1 MATAVGLNMKMT
13 ADTSG
18 IGRGMTRTET
28 QLKGL
33 QKAAANTTGSFR
45 GLVARGFGR
54 TETSLASL
62 QRSAISAAG
71 SLKTLVAIQVGGIIA
86 RGFARAASAALGYA
100 NSLRSSIDETAKLA
114 RRTGIAVEALQGFQ
128 VAADL
133 SGVQNLEGALQ
144 RLTISIGDA
153 ANGVKEPQEAFDRLG
168 LSFAELQTLAPE
180 DQFRAVAAA
189 ISDIPGEAERAAVAA
204 DLFGRTGVE
213 LLPLFASNLEEVEK
227 RANRLGLVLSQ
238 DQTSAV
244 EEMNDA
250 LSLVQQTFDGIIGQV
265 TANLAPAITALAEE
279 FLQFVEGFQGVN
291 GEIGGTALAD
301 AISDAFFA
309 GADYLASIL
318 DPWIVSL
325 LGWGDYFGQTA
336 SELGG
341 WFEYFQTAV
350 ELLQA
355 AFYTVRGFFNEFV
368 AKLADWAKLLPSLL
382 RPDDETL
389 DAFADGLRRS
399 AAEDRQLASDAF
411 MGRNRTRPDQAVGP
425 LQSAL
430 AEAMSRRAQRNDP
443 EARAEREQ
451 ERLFSRLNESFA
463 KANDAAT
470 KAFGEDLPA
479 ALTSAAAEV
488 ENLIVS
494 AVEDGTIS
502 SEEVAAITAAQEQYN
517 DALRIGTA
525 ALTKQAEEDKK
536 REQNLKNVNDKIL
549 AAEQDRDKR
558 AAEIAAD
565 RLDALSRRSNEA
577 LNVSDVRSGGISEVL
592 RIATGREDPAIEEYR
607 KQLSELRKIEQRLRG
622 LEAEKVAILG

>member
-18 IGRGMTRTET
+18 IGRGMNRTET

-86 RGFARAASAALGYA
+86 KGFAQAASAALGYA

-153 ANGVKEPQEAFDRLG
+153 ANGVKEPQEALDRLG

-301 AISDAFFA
+301 SISDAFFA

-336 SELGG
+336 SQLGG

-399 AAEDRQLASDAF
+399 AAEDRQTASDAF
-411 MGRNRTRPDQAVGP
+411 MGRNRDRSDQPAGP
-425 LQSAL
+425 LQRFLAEAEARMAQRGSLAAQAEQQRAGTAAQRQQEAVTAL
-430 AEAMSRRAQRNDP
+430 AEKALERARK
-443 EARAEREQ
+443 AEE
-451 ERLFSRLNESFA
+451 ERQKAIE
-463 KANDAAT
+463 KANN
-470 KAFGEDLPA
+470 E
-479 ALTSAAAEV
+479 
-488 ENLIVS
+488 
-494 AVEDGTIS
+494 IS
-502 SEEVAAITAAQEQYN
+502 
-517 DALRIGTA
+517 
-525 ALTKQAEEDKK
+525 KAEED
-536 REQNLKNVNDKIL
+536 R
-549 AAEQDRDKR
+549 AKR
-558 AAEIAAD
+558 AAEIEAD

-622 LEAEKVAILG
+622 LEAEKVEILG